1 MLKGKKTLLVNGGM
15 VVMAALLQYVAGVDL
30 TQYGLNAQTAAI
42 IMGVVNIGLRFVT
55 TTPALTK

>member
-1 MLKGKKTLLVNGGM
+1 MLKGKKTPLVNGAL
-15 VVMAALLQYVAGVDL
+15 VAAAAILQYVAGVDL

-42 IMGVVNIGLRFVT
+42 VMGAVNIGLRFLT